1 MVSSAVLVAQADSPH
16 VPDEP
21 SVAYGYDRPLALMS
35 VLNRPL
41 ILHVVDDLVALGVN
55 RVVVVVD
62 RRIAGPVATALT
74 EAVPESLSLGFLERG
89 RSLPLLKAIARA
101 RRRLDPGAF
110 LLGFADYLCRG
121 ELGPR
126 LVPGWEL
133 GDNDAVVLVS
143 RFAASPEAAAP
154 PQGEEEGEEEPVG
167 PAGGEGTVEDL
178 AGLFLLGAG
187 FPSAVKGPEETLLLP
202 TVATALDQMETA
214 GGRVERRLVGDW
226 WRYRGQPNPILEMNQ
241 FKLAGLEAQPC
252 SAEVADS
259 DLEGPVECD
268 PTARI
273 YSSVVRGP
281 AVVGPHAEIRDAFV
295 GPYTS
300 IGAHVR
306 IEGAEV
312 ENSVIL
318 EGSSITH
325 VGSRLD
331 SSVIGPRA
339 RIFRDFRIPR
349 GTRINAGPGA
359 SISLE

>member
-1 MVSSAVLVAQADSPH
+1 MVSSAVLVAQADSPR

-21 SVAYGYDRPLALMS
+21 SVVHGYDQPLSLIP
-35 VLNRPL
+35 VVNRPL
-41 ILHVVDDLVALGVN
+41 ILHVVDDLAGLGVD
-55 RVVVVVD
+55 RLVVIVD
-62 RRIAGPVATALT
+62 RPIAGPVANALN
-74 EAVPESLSLGFLERG
+74 EAIPASISVGFLERG
-89 RSLPLLKAIARA
+89 RSLSLLKAIARA

-110 LLGFADYLCRG
+110 VLGFADYLCRG
-121 ELGPR
+121 EIGPQ

-133 GDNDAVVLVS
+133 GDDDAVVLVS
-143 RFAASPEAAAP
+143 RFPSMPDPAARPTDEEA
-154 PQGEEEGEEEPVG
+154 G
-167 PAGGEGTVEDL
+167 PTGGARGEGTVEDY

-187 FPSAVKGPEETLLLP
+187 FPSALQGPEETLSLP
-202 TVATALDQMETA
+202 TVATALGQMETV

-226 WRYRGQPNPILEMNQ
+226 WRYRGQEAPVLEMNQ
-241 FKLAGLEAQPC
+241 FKLSGLEVQAC
-252 SAEVADS
+252 LGEVSDS

-281 AVVGPHAEIRDAFV
+281 VVIGPNAEIRDAFV

-300 IGAHVR
+300 VGAHVR
-306 IEGAEV
+306 IEGAEI

-325 VGSRLD
+325 VGGRLD

-349 GTRINAGPGA
+349 GTRINVGPGA

>member
-1 MVSSAVLVAQADSPH
+1 MVTSAVLVAQADSPR

-21 SVAYGYDRPLALMS
+21 SVVHGYDQPLALMP

-41 ILHVVDDLVALGVN
+41 ILHVVNDLAGLGVD
-55 RVVVVVD
+55 RLVVIVD
-62 RRIAGPVATALT
+62 RPIAGPVANALN
-74 EAVPESLSLGFLERG
+74 EAIPESISVGFLERG
-89 RSLPLLKAIARA
+89 RSLSLLKAIARA

-110 LLGFADYLCRG
+110 VLAFADYLCRG
-121 ELGPR
+121 EIGSR
-126 LVPGWEL
+126 LDPGWAL

-143 RFAASPEAAAP
+143 RFPLPPDPAASA
-154 PQGEEEGEEEPVG
+154 GEGEGLEAVE
-167 PAGGEGTVEDL
+167 GGRGERTVEDL
-178 AGLFLLGAG
+178 AGLFLFGAG
-187 FPSAVKGPEETLLLP
+187 FPSAFREAEATPSLP
-202 TVATALDQMETA
+202 TVATALDQMEAA

-226 WRYRGQPNPILEMNQ
+226 WRYRGQTAPVLEMNQ
-241 FKLAGLEAQPC
+241 FKLAGLELQPC
-252 SAEVADS
+252 RGEVADS

-281 AVVGPHAEIRDAFV
+281 AVIGPNAEIRDAFV

-300 IGAHVR
+300 IGANVR

-325 VGSRLD
+325 VGGRLD

-349 GTRINAGPGA
+349 GNRINVGPGA